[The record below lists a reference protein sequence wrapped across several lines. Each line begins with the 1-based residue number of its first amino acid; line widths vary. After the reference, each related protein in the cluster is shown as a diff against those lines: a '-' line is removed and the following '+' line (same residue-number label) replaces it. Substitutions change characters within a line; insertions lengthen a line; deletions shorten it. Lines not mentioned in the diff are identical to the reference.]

1 MGVKS
6 TRPPPRRSTTPRA
19 IPRVDA
25 HSSSPPKLYD
35 EEIEGTETDQTAI
48 IAPKSFRTARRPT
61 LMAMAGN
68 HAGNIFRIDK
78 EAVSIGR
85 AGTADITLS
94 DQGVS
99 RIHCVVTRDGAGRYF
114 VEDRGSTNGTIV
126 NGGQVTRAELSAG
139 DRIQLGSEA
148 VLQFG
153 WFDEAE
159 EELAKRM
166 YDGATRD
173 PLTRAFNRRHFY
185 ERLASEV
192 SYATRH
198 AEKLSAVLFDIDH
211 FKKIND
217 TLGHA
222 GGDAVLREVG
232 ALVGALLR
240 SEDIFAR
247 YGGEEFVV
255 LARGLPLKHGMKLAE
270 RLRTAIEAHPF
281 MFDGKRVKVT
291 ISLGVAELSEAKDA
305 RPGERLLMLADGR
318 LYKAKA
324 NGRNQSVSK

>member
-1 MGVKS
+1 MRRKS
-6 TRPPPRRSTTPRA
+6 TRPPSLRATVPSLPRIS
-19 IPRVDA
+19 
-25 HSSSPPKLYD
+25 HSSAPPKVYD
-35 EEIEGTETDQTAI
+35 EEIEGTETDQTAL

-61 LMAMAGN
+61 LMAMAGSN
-68 HAGNIFRIDK
+68 AGNIFRVDK
-78 EAVSIGR
+78 PSMSIGR
-85 AGTADITLS
+85 ANTSDIILT

-99 RIHCVVTRDGAGRYF
+99 RLHCVVTRAGDGRYF
-114 VEDRGSTNGTIV
+114 VEDRGSRNGTIV
-126 NGGQVTRAELSAG
+126 NGGVVTRAELAAG

-166 YDGATRD
+166 YEGATRD

-192 SYATRH
+192 SYALRH
-198 AEKLSAVLFDIDH
+198 GEKLAAVLFDIDH
-211 FKKIND
+211 FKAIND
-217 TLGHA
+217 THGHA
-222 GGDAVLREVG
+222 GGDAVLREIG

-240 SEDIFAR
+240 GEDIFAR

-255 LARGLPLKHGMKLAE
+255 LARGLPLEQGVKLAE
-270 RLRTAIEAHPF
+270 RLRTAVVAHPF
-281 MFDGKRVKVT
+281 MFEGKRVPVT
-291 ISLGVAELSEAKDA
+291 ISLGVAELSEAQDA
-305 RPGERLLMLADGR
+305 RPAERLLILADGR

-324 NGRNQSVSK
+324 GGRNRTAST